1 MECSKRL
8 CCIARKCKVVSK
20 TICIE
25 KSKIANGCKFHFLGK
40 GRCRRKFCCH
50 DGKCS
55 FKGKKL
61 CKIIPDKRVYYPKK
75 NLCLFKRYTTKNK
88 SETCTRRMCCN
99 NKRCFYRSKAICYKI
114 SKPFCTRSYI
124 RNGKCLSKF
133 CCKLNKNKKYNCKHA
148 GRKTCFFKRK
158 HHLKCR
164 WNYKKK

>member
-1 MECSKRL
+1 MGVNFIFLEKVDVEENSVVMMENVHLK
-8 CCIARKCKVVSK
+8 
-20 TICIE
+20 E
-25 KSKIANGCKFHFLGK
+25 
-40 GRCRRKFCCH
+40 
-50 DGKCS
+50 
-55 FKGKKL
+55 KKL